1 MLKMSTKFKKNNLK
15 NLKKRIREIDGQHI
29 KYGYFKEQ
37 GQHTYADMYYVDL
50 MAIHEYGSV
59 DAGFGVIP
67 PRPVFQIAINEIKV
81 RDYKTV
87 LRPLE
92 SMFNR
97 IGGDKSVD
105 QVLDRI
111 GYNFA
116 RKTQSIF
123 GSDKLA
129 DNSPATIDSKG
140 FNSPLIWTG
149 ELSANMAYET
159 SQDSKFKV
167 VG

>member
-15 NLKKRIREIDGQHI
+15 NLKKRIREVEGQHV

-37 GQHTYADMYYVDL
+37 GDHAYAEMSYVDL
-50 MAIHEYGSV
+50 MIIHEYGSV
-59 DAGFGVIP
+59 DAGFGAIP
-67 PRPVFQIAINEIKV
+67 PRPVFQIALNEIKTQ
-81 RDYKTV
+81 DYKKIV
-87 LRPLE
+87 RPLE

-97 IGGDKSVD
+97 IGGNKPVD

-111 GYNFA
+111 GYNFV

-129 DNSPATIDSKG
+129 DNSPSTVEAKG
-140 FNSPLIWTG
+140 YNSPLIWTG
-149 ELSANMAYET
+149 DLAANVAYST
-159 SQDSKFKV
+159 SKDSRYKV
-167 VG
+167 IG